1 MTTANQHKPIPRG
14 PQIGVPPSLEQVP
27 VDRLTVDATYQRA
40 TDTTQSRRIIVGM
53 VKAWDWAL
61 CQPLVVSRRDD
72 GALLILDGQHRH
84 KGALERGDIPFL
96 PCTILSS
103 LDHAGEARTFV
114 ELNTKRQKLSQRDV
128 FHGMLAAGDPDAI
141 AVQHLLE
148 ETGWSIAS
156 GSGTNNWKPGQL
168 ECAPMLVTALKT
180 KGRPTVL
187 FGLTV
192 LRAAYPETPVRQ
204 TATLLKALFELFETP
219 PEAIGPENTF
229 GAAALITT
237 IGSTPTEQW
246 ISRGII
252 HHARNAHLT
261 NSGALAAVM
270 LMALRGEE
278 PPSTRPASTQP
289 ISTAPTPAPIGTNAI
304 APSYAKPAP
313 PARTFAPEPVRRAP
327 PKVASP
333 FGMDGKGWC
342 EQCEQTRSKAA
353 AAACESRFCKLR
365 QFT

>member
-1 MTTANQHKPIPRG
+1 MSTANQHKPVQRG
-14 PQIGVPPSLEQVP
+14 PQIGAPPSLENIP
-27 VDRLTVDATYQRA
+27 VARLTVDPTYQRA
-40 TDTTQSRRIIVGM
+40 TDTAQSRRIIVGM

-96 PCTILSS
+96 PCTVLST

-141 AVQHLLE
+141 AVQQLLE
-148 ETGWSIAS
+148 ETDWQIAS

-168 ECAPMLVTALKT
+168 ECAPMLVTALKI
-180 KGRPTVL
+180 KGRPTVR

-204 TATLLKALFELFETP
+204 TATLLKALFELFETS
-219 PEAIGPENTF
+219 PEAIGNSAT
-229 GAAALITT
+229 LINT

-252 HHARNAHLT
+252 HHARNAQLT

-278 PPSTRPASTQP
+278 PPSTRPVST
-289 ISTAPTPAPIGTNAI
+289 TPAAAPIGTNAI

-313 PARTFAPEPVRRAP
+313 KPHSFAPEPARRAP
-327 PKVASP
+327 PKPANP
-333 FGMDGKGWC
+333 FGADGKGWC
-342 EQCEQTRSKAA
+342 SQCEQVRSKPA
-353 AAACESRFCKLR
+353 AAACGSQFCKLR
-365 QFT
+365 PFT

>member
-1 MTTANQHKPIPRG
+1 MTSANQHKPVKRG
-14 PQIGVPPSLEQVP
+14 PQIGAPPSLEQVP

-40 TDTTQSRRIIVGM
+40 TDTAQSRRIIVGM

-61 CQPLVVSRRDD
+61 CQPLVVSRRDN

-84 KGALERGDIPFL
+84 KGAIERGDIPYL

-128 FHGMLAAGDPDAI
+128 FHGLLAAGDTDAI
-141 AVQHLLE
+141 AVQQLLE
-148 ETGWSIAS
+148 ETGWTIAS
-156 GSGTNNWKPGQL
+156 GSGTNHWKPGQL

-180 KGRPTVL
+180 KGRPTVR

-192 LRAAYPETPVRQ
+192 LRAAYPETSVRQ
-204 TATLLKALFELFETP
+204 SATLLKALFELFDAA
-219 PEAIGPENTF
+219 PEAIGN
-229 GAAALITT
+229 AAALIAT

-261 NSGALAAVM
+261 NSSALSAVI

-278 PPSTRPASTQP
+278 PPSPRSVSTTP
-289 ISTAPTPAPIGTNAI
+289 GAPAPIGTNAI
-304 APSYAKPAP
+304 APSYAKPAVPAPTPAP
-313 PARTFAPEPVRRAP
+313 PRTFAPEPARRAP
-327 PKVASP
+327 PKPANP

-342 EQCEQTRSKAA
+342 SQCEQIRSRPA

-365 QFT
+365 SFT

>member
-27 VDRLTVDATYQRA
+27 VDRLTVDPTYQRA
-40 TDTTQSRRIIVGM
+40 TDTAQSRRIIVGM

-84 KGALERGDIPFL
+84 KGAVERGDIPFL

-114 ELNTKRQKLSQRDV
+114 ELNTKRQRLSQSDV

-141 AVQHLLE
+141 AVQQMME
-148 ETGWSIAS
+148 DTGWHIARH
-156 GSGTNNWKPGQL
+156 TNTACYKPGQL
-168 ECAPMLVTALKT
+168 ECAPMLVTTLKN
-180 KGRPTVL
+180 KGRPAVL
-187 FGLTV
+187 FGLTT
-192 LRAAYPETPVRQ
+192 LRAAYPHEPVRQ
-204 TATLLKALFELFETP
+204 AATLLKALFELFEKS
-219 PEAIGPENTF
+219 PEAIGN
-229 GAAALITT
+229 AAALITT
-237 IGSTPTEQW
+237 IGSVPTEQW
-246 ISRGII
+246 ISRGIV

-261 NSGALAAVM
+261 NSSALASVM
-270 LMALRGEE
+270 LAALRGEE
-278 PPSTRPASTQP
+278 PPSTRPVST
-289 ISTAPTPAPIGTNAI
+289 TPGAAPIGTNAI
-304 APSYAKPAP
+304 APSYAKTAP
-313 PARTFAPEPVRRAP
+313 PARTFAPEPARRAK
-327 PKVASP
+327 PKIAP
-333 FGMDGKGWC
+333 AFGHDGKGWC
-342 EQCEQTRSKAA
+342 TQCEQNRSKAA